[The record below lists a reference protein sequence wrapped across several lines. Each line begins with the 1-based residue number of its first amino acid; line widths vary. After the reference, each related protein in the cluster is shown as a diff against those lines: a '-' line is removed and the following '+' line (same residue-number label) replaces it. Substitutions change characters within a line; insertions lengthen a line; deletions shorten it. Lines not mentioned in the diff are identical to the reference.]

1 MPQPRSTRLV
11 VHEGVHVKRSQ
22 LHGWGVFTNKEIKKG
37 DTVEEC
43 VVPYDILPLDSNA
56 LKNYR
61 FVWPSR
67 KKFTGACLPLGFGSI
82 YNHSKGDPNIDWDID
97 AKERVVTFTALKDI
111 AAGEELLFDYASAGM
126 DFM

>member
-1 MPQPRSTRLV
+1 MTQPRPDRLLV
-11 VHEGVHVKRSQ
+11 LEGVYVKRSQ

-43 VVPYDILPLDSNA
+43 VVPYDILSLHSNA

-61 FVWPSR
+61 FIWPSR
-67 KKFTGACLPLGFGSI
+67 ERYTGACLPLGFGSI
-82 YNHSKGDPNIDWDID
+82 YNHSKDDPNIDWDID
-97 AKERVVTFTALKDI
+97 EKERVVTFTALRDI
-111 AAGEELLFDYASAGM
+111 AASEELLFDYQCPGI